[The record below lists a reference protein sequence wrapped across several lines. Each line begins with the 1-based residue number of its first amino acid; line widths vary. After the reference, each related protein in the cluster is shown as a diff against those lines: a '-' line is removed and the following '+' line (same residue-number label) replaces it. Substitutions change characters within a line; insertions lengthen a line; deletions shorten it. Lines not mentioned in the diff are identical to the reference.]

1 MEKKIKKIFK
11 DLQIDIR
18 FNGYKIWLE
27 LVKLA
32 KEQESELIHMESLYK
47 ELAKRTNSTRNR
59 IERNARYIIEKYE
72 LEIQGYFEYYNKI
85 TPKSFLALLLE
96 ELEEV

>member
-18 FNGYKIWLE
+18 CSGYKFWIE

-32 KEQESELIHMESLYK
+32 KEQESELIQMESLYK

-72 LEIQGYFEYYNKI
+72 IEIQNYFKYYNKI
-85 TPKSFLALLLE
+85 TSKAFLALLLE
-96 ELEEV
+96 KLEEI

>member
-1 MEKKIKKIFK
+1 MEKKLKKIFK

-18 FNGYKIWLE
+18 FNGYKIWFE

-32 KEQESELIHMESLYK
+32 KEQESELIHMENLYK

-72 LEIQGYFEYYNKI
+72 LEIQDYFEYYNKI
-85 TPKSFLALLLE
+85 TSKAFLALLLE
-96 ELEEV
+96 KIEKI